1 MCLYGWRSWNARC
14 AKSIDS
20 DNIHIEYEKNLGIA
34 SKAREPLGGEGK
46 STMLILANG
55 RVLNEQGHLIEAN
68 VWVEDGVIRR
78 VTDSNAALPE
88 GAEVI
93 DVAGKF
99 VSAGFIDMHVH
110 LREPGFEH
118 KETIASGTRSAARGG
133 FTTIACMPNTK
144 PVIDT
149 VETVALIHQKAKEE
163 GIVKVLPYGSI
174 TKNELGRELTDFEGL
189 KEAGVIG
196 FTDDGVGVQ
205 TAQMMKDAMA
215 RAQALGMPII
225 AHCEDESLVVGAP
238 VNEGPFSKK
247 HGLKGIPNESEAIH
261 VGRDIL
267 LAEATGVHY
276 HVCHV
281 STEQSIRLIR
291 QAKQIGI
298 NVTAEVCPHH
308 LLLSDEDIPD
318 LDANWKMNPPLR
330 SPRDVKACIEALEDG
345 TIDILVTDHAP
356 HSAEEKARGMQLAP
370 FGIVG
375 LETAFPLM
383 YTKFVETGKW
393 TLDMLVKRM
402 TSIPAATFGL
412 QTGRLEE
419 GAPADLAVLDLDTER
434 KVNPEEFLTKGRN
447 TPFTGWKLK
456 GWTVMTLVDG
466 KVVWSDDTLS

>member
-1 MCLYGWRSWNARC
+1 
-14 AKSIDS
+14 
-20 DNIHIEYEKNLGIA
+20 
-34 SKAREPLGGEGK
+34 
-46 STMLILANG
+46 MLILANASI
-55 RVLNEQGHLIEAN
+55 LNEQGDLAPAN
-68 VWVEDGVIRR
+68 IWIEDGVIRR
-78 VTDSNAALPE
+78 ITEPTTALPAD
-88 GAEVI
+88 AERI
-93 DVAGKF
+93 DVQGKF

-118 KETIASGTRSAARGG
+118 KETIATGTRSAARGG
-133 FTTIACMPNTK
+133 FTTIACMPNTR

-149 VETVALIHQKAKEE
+149 PETVQLILDKAKQE

-174 TKNELGRELTDFEGL
+174 TKNELGRELTDFEAL
-189 KEAGVIG
+189 KQAGVVG

-205 TAQMMKDAMA
+205 NAQMMKDAMN
-215 RAQALGMPII
+215 RAKALDMPVI
-225 AHCEDESLVVGAP
+225 AHCEDDSLVKGAA
-238 VNEGPFSKK
+238 VTDGAFARK

-267 LAEATGVHY
+267 LSEATGVHY

-298 NVTAEVCPHH
+298 HVTAEVCPHH
-308 LLLSDEDIPD
+308 LLLSDEDIPSM
-318 LDANWKMNPPLR
+318 DANWKMNPPLR
-330 SPRDVKACIEALEDG
+330 TPRDVEACIQAIEDG

-356 HSAEEKARGMQLAP
+356 HSEEEKAKGMELAP

-383 YTKFVETGKW
+383 YTKFVATGKW
-393 TLDMLVKRM
+393 SLELLIRRM
-402 TSIPAATFGL
+402 TSDPAKVFGL
-412 QTGRLEE
+412 ETGRLAE
-419 GAPADLAVLDLDTER
+419 GAPADLAVLDLETEHE
-434 KVNPEEFLTKGRN
+434 VDPALFLSKGRN

-466 KVVWSDDTLS
+466 KVVWSV

>member
-1 MCLYGWRSWNARC
+1 
-14 AKSIDS
+14 
-20 DNIHIEYEKNLGIA
+20 
-34 SKAREPLGGEGK
+34 
-46 STMLILANG
+46 MLILANG